1 MRHSLRI
8 FSFSLILSATVAA
21 QTSSSTT
28 AKTASPA
35 KAHTAA
41 TSKPLSLENL
51 PTEDEVNAFLHA
63 QVGFDPQTNWKIL
76 SIKPSKAA
84 GLAEV
89 NVEISG
95 PQGKAAQQF
104 FVSADDKHA
113 IFGEVVPFGKH
124 PFEETRQELAKK
136 ATGPARGPASAAVT
150 LVEFSDLQCPHC
162 KEASPTIER
171 LLSENPNVHFVFEN
185 FPLPMHNWAE
195 KGAAYADCVGR
206 ASQDAFWKFIA
217 GVYAAQADITAE
229 NADQKLTDLA
239 DQSGVKGPDIAAC
252 STQPQT
258 ESRVESSIAL
268 GKSVDVNSTPT
279 LFINGRPV
287 GVSGNDYDVLK
298 QLVDFAAK
306 QEKQP

>member
-8 FSFSLILSATVAA
+8 FSFSLMLSATVAA
-21 QTSSSTT
+21 QTSSSTAT
-28 AKTASPA
+28 KTTSPA

-41 TSKPLSLENL
+41 TSKPQALENL

-84 GLAEV
+84 GLSEV
-89 NVEISG
+89 NVQISS
-95 PQGKAAQQF
+95 PQGQSQQTF
-104 FVSADDKHA
+104 FVSADGKHA
-113 IFGEVVPFGKH
+113 VFGDIVAFGKH
-124 PFEETRQELAKK
+124 PFEETRLELEKK
-136 ATGPARGPASAAVT
+136 AKGPARGPASAPVT

-162 KEASPTIER
+162 KEASPTIEK
-171 LLSENPNVHFVFEN
+171 LLSENPNVHFIFQN

-206 ASQDAFWKFIA
+206 ASPHAFWKFIA
-217 GVYAAQADITAE
+217 GVYDAQADITAE

-239 DQSGVKGPDIAAC
+239 EQSGVKGPDIAAC
-252 STQPQT
+252 STRPET

-306 QEKQP
+306 EK